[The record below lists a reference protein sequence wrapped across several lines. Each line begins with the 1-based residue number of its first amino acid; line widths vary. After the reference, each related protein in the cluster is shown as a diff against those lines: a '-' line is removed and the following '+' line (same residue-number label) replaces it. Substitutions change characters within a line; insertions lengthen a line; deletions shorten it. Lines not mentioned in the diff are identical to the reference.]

1 MSRIQYN
8 PEAWQDRAGFDDVAD
23 DAAAAFKEVSE
34 RTEDAAPAAGRGRSS
49 SQAEDDAPAQRG
61 RAKLE
66 LVRNDDG
73 DEKGARDGKPG
84 KKPGGETDDE
94 GRDEKGRF
102 TSKAPGKAG
111 RVDQKAGKVDAKPG
125 QVDDNDE
132 EDAGD
137 DETSGKPD
145 DKKVPVADAPPPS
158 FSVKTKAGWE
168 QLPEHVRADILKRE
182 TEMAAG
188 LKGLQDFKDLKPWAE
203 MASKH
208 NTTIAASLERYV
220 GLENLLRKDFGQ
232 GLRVLAQ
239 NFGMSQAQA
248 AEYFSRLGAQLG
260 GKAPAGQASDG
271 QDNGQDPLM
280 EALRPVLGPIMQEL
294 NGLKGQLTARQAAD
308 QKSAVQALS
317 DAIGKFSK
325 DPANKFYADVEGTM
339 TRLFE
344 TGYVAHTDDHEADL
358 KKAYDLALSMTPSIQ
373 EALIEQRLAEAKEA
387 QRKKEQ
393 EAADKA
399 KNASRS
405 ITGSRAPGTVIKDA
419 RDDEPVNH
427 EAEIEAEVRK
437 AYRLHA
443 QV

>member
-8 PEAWQDRAGFDDVAD
+8 PEAWQDRRPDFDDVAD
-23 DAAAAFKEVSE
+23 DAAAAFKEVSD

-66 LVRNDDG
+66 LVRSDDG
-73 DEKGARDGKPG
+73 KGAGDDKPG

-102 TSKAPGKAG
+102 TPKAGKAG
-111 RVDQKAGKVDAKPG
+111 KVGKVVAKVDAKPG

-145 DKKVPVADAPPPS
+145 PQKVPVAGGPPPS

-239 NFGMSQAQA
+239 NFGLSQSQA
-248 AEYFSRLGAQLG
+248 AEFFAKLGAQLG
-260 GKAPAGQASDG
+260 GKAPAAGQASDG
-271 QDNGQDPLM
+271 QDGGQDPLM

-294 NGLKGQLTARQAAD
+294 NGLKGQLTARQQAEKQA
-308 QKSAVQALS
+308 SSQALAA
-317 DAIGKFSK
+317 AIDKFSK
-325 DPANKFYADVEGTM
+325 DPANKFYANVE
-339 TRLFE
+339 E
-344 TGYVAHTDDHEADL
+344 TITTLIEKGVVPLTGNHEADL
-358 KKAYDLALSMTPSIQ
+358 KKAYDLALGMNPSIQ

-387 QRKKEQ
+387 ARKKEQ

-419 RDDEPVNH
+419 RDDGLSQEDD
-427 EAEIEAEVRK
+427 IEAEVRK